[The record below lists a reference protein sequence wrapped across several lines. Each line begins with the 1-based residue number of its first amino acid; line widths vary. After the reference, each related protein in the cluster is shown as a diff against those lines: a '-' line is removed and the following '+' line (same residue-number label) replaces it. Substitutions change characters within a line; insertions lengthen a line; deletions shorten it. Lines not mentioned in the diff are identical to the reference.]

1 MDTFCQTSCEEI
13 GVVYSKDTNMVIF
26 TFGGFILAGI
36 LAALFHT
43 DKVDKSF
50 TL

>member
-13 GVVYSKDTNMVIF
+13 GVVYSKDTNMIIF
-26 TFGGFILAGI
+26 TFAGFILAGI